1 VFWAQVH
8 SLHHRNTDVE
18 PFAGLAM
25 HPVEHL
31 YYYACILPSLVCLA
45 SPFHF
50 VWNGIHMLL
59 APAASHS
66 GWEDHFQVRGAR
78 ACTFASSNF
87 VKHDFSVPKSAR
99 LCDIRPTVSTTFTI
113 ATLK

>member
-1 VFWAQVH
+1 MFKSGLNFHNTCLFHGTSLRALQVH

-25 HPVEHL
+25 HPIEHI
-31 YYYACILPSLVCLA
+31 YYYACILPSLLCLA

-50 VWNGIHMLL
+50 VWNGMHMLL

-66 GWEDHFQVRGAR
+66 GWEDHFQV
-78 ACTFASSNF
+78 
-87 VKHDFSVPKSAR
+87 
-99 LCDIRPTVSTTFTI
+99 
-113 ATLK
+113 